1 MLCAAT
7 VPALAQDGD
16 DDDDNS
22 ASELQYGDDVD
33 IGDINAQVC
42 RNIIGDLNVTANQYN
57 SGDQIAIGDGNI
69 QAIAQEQNV
78 AVNVVQNCINLIN
91 SSLNDDDG
99 NGGGTDKGDD
109 DDNVVD
115 DRYDEDDDDNGDRGE
130 GEEKKTLTVGG
141 DQIVAASVPDKP
153 LAATGGFAPSASSML
168 LPAGALLVVSGAM
181 AFWLGIRRR

>member
-1 MLCAAT
+1 MCAAT

-42 RNIIGDLNVTANQYN
+42 QNIIGDLNVTANQYN

-109 DDNVVD
+109 DDNVVAL
-115 DRYDEDDDDNGDRGE
+115 RRFRCSMNAPRGE
-130 GEEKKTLTVGG
+130 TESPALT
-141 DQIVAASVPDKP
+141 
-153 LAATGGFAPSASSML
+153 
-168 LPAGALLVVSGAM
+168 
-181 AFWLGIRRR
+181 RRRGIFA